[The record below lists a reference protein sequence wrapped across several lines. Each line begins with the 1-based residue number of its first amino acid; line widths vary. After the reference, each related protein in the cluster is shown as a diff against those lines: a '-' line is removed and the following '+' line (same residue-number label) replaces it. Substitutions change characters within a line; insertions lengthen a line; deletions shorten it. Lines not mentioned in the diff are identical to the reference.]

1 MKTKTSLLTIIS
13 VVAVAAAAIFTSS
26 DAEKLDANSAN
37 SLAATAETFPSFKET
52 MLETASFPLSNAEAD
67 SMAAAFSPWLF
78 LLRIKRRLAQ
88 HLVRKRNHSAPSK
101 RRFLH
106 QIVDGIGL
114 GQTRLGVF
122 ARGFRG
128 SVALFLA
135 TLLCVLPI
143 QSTMISQTVEFDES
157 NQTVSVTFYDE
168 NLDADVHIA
177 AISIMGIITIIG
189 VVASVV
195 ALTIALHDKYDRSDV
210 DGMVKARTSLE
221 MPTMYA
227 WCNHFY
233 AGKLAWENKMREC
246 SSCDLGNYQYWHR
259 QSAVWIW
266 FDDSWLE
273 YGTAHWSPVAEVSGG
288 DRYRAG
294 WEWDAENTHDEDPGE
309 DWLWYNGEPTTVTR
323 WAFLIDIAY
332 SGKHRVDGDHVVHS
346 KIRGTWPK
354 WTGSKADLNLQ
365 TVGRNLNKTYP
376 WRLTYEWSEKVWDSV
391 NHTWKKLDWEE
402 KFEEGRFSA
411 TDDGSWTD
419 DIIGK
424 NAVIRDEY
432 VKGWSDLYWTV
443 VKRPQSSTQRGEVM
457 DDDGE
462 GTGEFHDYTVH
473 YKTPIPQ
480 LTHDYETDLD

>member
-13 VVAVAAAAIFTSS
+13 VVAVAAATFTFS
-26 DAEKLDANSAN
+26 K
-37 SLAATAETFPSFKET
+37 
-52 MLETASFPLSNAEAD
+52 ETASA
-67 SMAAAFSPWLF
+67 MAAAFLPWLF

-88 HLVRKRNHSAPSK
+88 HLARKRNYSAPSK

-122 ARGFRG
+122 ARCFRG

-143 QSTMISQTVEFDES
+143 QPTITSQTVEFDES
-157 NQTVSVTFYDE
+157 AQTVSVTFYDE
-168 NLDADVHIA
+168 NLDANVHIA
-177 AISIMGIITIIG
+177 AIPIMGIIAIIG

-195 ALTIALHDKYDRSDV
+195 GTAIVLHGKYDRSDV

-221 MPTMYA
+221 TPTMYA

-288 DRYRAG
+288 DRYRAS
-294 WEWDAENTHDEDPGE
+294 WKWDAENTHDEDPGE
-309 DWLWYNGEPTTVTR
+309 DWLWYNGEPITVTR

-332 SGKHRVDGDHVVHS
+332 SGKHRVDGDHVVRS
-346 KIRGTWPK
+346 KISCTWPK

-365 TVGRNLNKTYP
+365 TAGRDLNRTYP

-402 KFEEGRFSA
+402 KFREGRFSA
-411 TDDGSWTD
+411 TDNDSWTD

-424 NAVIRDEY
+424 NAVVRDEY